1 MLSSF
6 VLGDQ
11 RDRPRDKLG
20 RVPRFTLEPHL
31 PVSPPLVL
39 ICVALRHYPDMALVD
54 FYQLAVLHKLS
65 LRDAGVFSNRSHPPP
80 MSPDTSS
87 SSRSPAIEPD
97 QTRSFLTPSTQFGLK
112 TPERKRDATRPIPD
126 PTPISLGTSVL
137 QKMSLDTDQPQKY
150 NSAKYE
156 QYIVQDFERH
166 RVFVDIDVFMKHVLH
181 VPENWKVLWGRTIRR
196 IKRDRVFST
205 AHWDYSR
212 QCGTQGVQEWRFYK
226 PLVDMGNA
234 ILDFSRASSDSSVE
248 PQTTQRY
255 LRNDPRRV
263 LCGVMNEL
271 SPDVVAVHKGFLP
284 HIRSGERN
292 EGRLRESNLTWA
304 QPLQALEVKPWDSAL
319 VDGSCMPRLK
329 VKGKP
334 TTISCDGVFN

>member
-1 MLSSF
+1 
-6 VLGDQ
+6 
-11 RDRPRDKLG
+11 
-20 RVPRFTLEPHL
+20 
-31 PVSPPLVL
+31 
-39 ICVALRHYPDMALVD
+39 MALVD

-65 LRDAGVFSNRSHPPP
+65 RRDAGVLSNRSHPPP
-80 MSPDTSS
+80 MSTAPS
-87 SSRSPAIEPD
+87 SSRSPADRPD
-97 QTRSFLTPSTQFGLK
+97 QSSSSLVPSTQFVLR
-112 TPERKRDATRPIPD
+112 TPKRKRDGTLSVPNL
-126 PTPISLGTSVL
+126 TPISLGTSIM
-137 QKMSLDTDQPQKY
+137 QKMSPDTDKTQKQD
-150 NSAKYE
+150 SDKYE

-181 VPENWKVLWGRTIRR
+181 VPENWKELWGRTIRR

-234 ILDFSRASSDSSVE
+234 ILDFSKSSPDDSVK

-271 SPDVVAVHKGFLP
+271 SPDVVAVHNGFLP
-284 HIRSGERN
+284 HIRPEEDD
-292 EGRLRESNLTWA
+292 EGCLRESNLSWA

-329 VKGKP
+329 VNGER
-334 TTISCDGVFN
+334 TTTSVVMRF